1 MTVRAGFFAI
11 ALLGA
16 IVMTVTPAQ
25 AAPIDLED
33 AQLSGSLIINGWAGN
48 QFDPERGHVPAGFG
62 NSLFAEGGS
71 GEPFALVSDS
81 KVEFGYQGGALFLLT
96 VDFTTAGLV
105 TVSSNGPSPF
115 TSLDVSIFS
124 GSFTPLTLTPVS
136 GTSFGT
142 CGLTTDTFGCNFGVA
157 TTSFSVVAQLAEAD
171 AEVPEPASLTLLG
184 LGLAGLAIRRRKSR
198 QR

>member
-1 MTVRAGFFAI
+1 MTVRRAGFFAI

-33 AQLSGSLIINGWAGN
+33 AQLAGALIINGWAGN
-48 QFDPERGHVPAGFG
+48 QFDPANGHVPAGFG
-62 NSLFAEGGS
+62 NSLFADGGS

-81 KVEFGYQGGALFLLT
+81 KVEFGYQGASLLLT
-96 VDFTTAGLV
+96 VNFTTAGLV
-105 TVSSNGPSPF
+105 TVSTNGPSPF

-124 GSFTPLTLTPVS
+124 PSFAPLTLTPIT

-142 CGLTTDTFGCNFGVA
+142 CGLTTDIFACNFGTA
-157 TTSFSVVAQLAEAD
+157 TTAFTVTAQLGEAD

-184 LGLAGLAIRRRKSR
+184 LGLAGLAARRRKSR

>member
-1 MTVRAGFFAI
+1 MKARVGFFAS

-33 AQLSGSLIINGWAGN
+33 AQLSGALIINGWVGN
-48 QFDPERGHVPAGFG
+48 QFDPENGHVPPGYG
-62 NSLFAEGGS
+62 NSLFADGGS

-105 TVSSNGPSPF
+105 TVTSNGPSPF
-115 TSLDVSIFS
+115 TSLGVSIFS
-124 GSFTPLTLTPVS
+124 PSFTPLTLTPVT

-142 CGLTTDTFGCNFGVA
+142 CGLTADTFGCNFGTA
-157 TTSFSVVAQLAEAD
+157 TTAFSVVAQLGEAD

-184 LGLAGLAIRRRKSR
+184 LGLAGLAVRRRKSR
-198 QR
+198 QA

>member
-1 MTVRAGFFAI
+1 M
-11 ALLGA
+11 
-16 IVMTVTPAQ
+16 
-25 AAPIDLED
+25 
-33 AQLSGSLIINGWAGN
+33 
-48 QFDPERGHVPAGFG
+48 
-62 NSLFAEGGS
+62 FAEGGS
-71 GEPFALVSDS
+71 GEPFALVFSDS

-136 GTSFGT
+136 GTSLGT

-157 TTSFSVVAQLAEAD
+157 
-171 AEVPEPASLTLLG
+171 ASQW
-184 LGLAGLAIRRRKSR
+184 SR
-198 QR
+198 S

>member
-1 MTVRAGFFAI
+1 
-11 ALLGA
+11 
-16 IVMTVTPAQ
+16 MTVTPAQ

-33 AQLSGSLIINGWAGN
+33 AQLWGAPDHQWLGRQSVRSRANG
-48 QFDPERGHVPAGFG
+48 DVPAGFG

-81 KVEFGYQGGALFLLT
+81 KVEFGYQGGTLFLLT

-105 TVSSNGPSPF
+105 TVSTNAPSPF

-157 TTSFSVVAQLAEAD
+157 TTSFSVVAQLGEAD
-171 AEVPEPASLTLLG
+171 AEVPEPASPDPPGAWSGRPGHSPSQVAPALSRCPG
-184 LGLAGLAIRRRKSR
+184 LSASR
-198 QR
+198 VA